1 MKSIFSYI
9 KSYLLCISKTTHFI
23 VIFNSM
29 NILEDM
35 NLFAKG
41 MHRGTLYG
49 WSQTVKKQSTVRF
62 ISTVLALN
70 VSGNQKDDEFCAN
83 LFIVYTVVKH
93 LSQKY
98 QLICNHR

>member
-1 MKSIFSYI
+1 M
-9 KSYLLCISKTTHFI
+9 LRVSKNAHFI
-23 VIFNSM
+23 VTFNSM
-29 NILEDM
+29 DILEGVE
-35 NLFAKG
+35 LFARG